1 MKLWKKTLIA
11 FVVLLIL
18 VIIQARDPDIKGPFR
33 GILGNFVNPFVYYT
47 EKSFSFFSDIWS
59 GYINLVNVRRDND
72 KLKETNGQLVLENS
86 LLHEKVKEYGRVQ
99 KLLKFSEYSKLDYE
113 TAAVIGRNI
122 KGYLKVIKID
132 KGSKDGIKRQ
142 DPVISYNGLVGMVR
156 DVYSH
161 SADVEVVLSPASNV
175 SVMNSRTR
183 TVGIVHGD
191 GHGKM
196 TVDFYDRLDDVKKGD
211 TMVTS
216 GLGGVYPKGLV
227 VGQVESVTTAETG
240 LFKTMTLK
248 SKVKFYKL
256 ENVLVISQ

>member
-18 VIIQARDPDIKGPFR
+18 VIIQARNPDIKGPFR
-33 GILGNFVNPFVYYT
+33 GIIGNFVNPFVYYT

-59 GYINLVNVRRDND
+59 GYINLVDVRKDND
-72 KLKETNGQLVLENS
+72 RLKEINGQLTLENS
-86 LLHEKVKEYGRVQ
+86 LLNEKVKEYGRIH
-99 KLLKFSEYSKLDYE
+99 KLLKFRDYSTLE
-113 TAAVIGRNI
+113 STPASVIGRND
-122 KGYLKVIKID
+122 KGYLKMIVID
-132 KGSKDGIKRQ
+132 KGSEDGIRKQ

-156 DVYSH
+156 EVYSTT
-161 SADVEVVLSPASNV
+161 AEVEVVLSPASNV

-183 TVGIVHGD
+183 TVGIVRGD

-196 TVDFYDRLDDVKKGD
+196 MVDFYDRLDDVKKGD

-227 VGQVESVTTAETG
+227 AGQVESVTTAETG

-248 SKVKFYKL
+248 TKVKFYKL
-256 ENVLVISQ
+256 ENVLVIRQ